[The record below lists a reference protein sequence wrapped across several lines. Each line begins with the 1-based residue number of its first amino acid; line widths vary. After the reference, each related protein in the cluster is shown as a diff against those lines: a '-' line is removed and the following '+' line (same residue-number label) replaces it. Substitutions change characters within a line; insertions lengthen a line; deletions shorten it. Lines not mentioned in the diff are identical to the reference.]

1 MSAVKEHLMSWAT
14 GRAGRFPRGRESA
27 LTVVLED
34 SEHLSA
40 LFASDVVDA
49 STMVFAPGHAGG
61 TDGPVVIGYE
71 GSLSEPGAE
80 FSHDPGFYLQIQ
92 AYGIS
97 EYMSVVGPTLIRVAD
112 GTDFE
117 IYLRDAD
124 RARHEGVFAEFLT
137 NPVIQLADLPAL
149 GAGPQDDGPVLR
161 LHVGRSGELSTSPG
175 GKRLGTVGDS
185 LDQIAVEWARVNS
198 ESAQPCAVCLG
209 GWLPEPTR
217 ASALAERPWLG
228 RYLAALHGIR
238 DLRARGLNITGVS
251 GFGRRLVAALS
262 ELPDAADAV
271 DPALPLLLWTDDSVY
286 AHSASHGRS
295 FQLDRATAEV
305 TEALL
310 VCGSVEAAAR
320 FADRENLE
328 QVRVLFDRAGI
339 ELGSRVLHAAGTR

>member
-1 MSAVKEHLMSWAT
+1 MSAVKKHLMSWAT
-14 GRAGRFPRGRESA
+14 GRAGRFPGGRESA

-34 SEHLSA
+34 PQHLSV
-40 LFASDVVDA
+40 LLGSDVVDA
-49 STMVFAPGHAGG
+49 RTMVFAPGHTGG
-61 TDGPVVIGYE
+61 TDGPVIVGYE

-97 EYMSVVGPTLIRVAD
+97 EYMSVVGPTLVRVAD

-149 GAGPQDDGPVLR
+149 GAGSQRDGPVLR
-161 LHVGRSGELSTSPG
+161 LHVGRYGELSTSPG
-175 GKRLGTVGDS
+175 GRRLGTVGDS
-185 LDQIAVEWARVNS
+185 LCQVVAEWTRVNS
-198 ESAQPCAVCLG
+198 ETAQPCAVCLG
-209 GWLPEPTR
+209 GALPESTR
-217 ASALAERPWLG
+217 SSALADRPWLG

-251 GFGRRLVAALS
+251 GFGRRLVTALS
-262 ELPDAADAV
+262 ELPDIADAV
-271 DPALPLLLWTDDSVY
+271 DPALPLLMWADDSVY
-286 AHSASHGRS
+286 AHSASDGRS
-295 FQLDRATAEV
+295 FQLDRGTAEV
-305 TEALL
+305 AEALL

-320 FADRENLE
+320 FASRENLE
-328 QVRVLFDRAGI
+328 LVRALFDRAGI
-339 ELGSRVLHAAGTR
+339 ELGSRVLSAART

>member
-27 LTVVLED
+27 LTVVLENP
-34 SEHLSA
+34 EHLSA
-40 LFASDVVDA
+40 LLASGVVDA
-49 STMVFAPGHAGG
+49 RTMVFVPGHAGG
-61 TDGPVVIGYE
+61 ADGPVVVGYE

-149 GAGPQDDGPVLR
+149 GAGPQGDGPVLR
-161 LHVGRSGELSTSPG
+161 LHVGRSGELSTSSG
-175 GKRLGTVGDS
+175 GRRLGTVGDS
-185 LDQIAVEWARVNS
+185 LNHVAAEWARVNS

-209 GWLPEPTR
+209 GSLPEPTR
-217 ASALAERPWLG
+217 ASEVAERPWLG

-251 GFGRRLVAALS
+251 GFGGRLVPALS
-262 ELPDAADAV
+262 ELPNATDAV
-271 DPALPLLLWTDDSVY
+271 APTLPLLLWTDDSVY
-286 AHSASHGRS
+286 VHSAPHGRS
-295 FQLDRATAEV
+295 FQLDRVVAEMA
-305 TEALL
+305 EALL
-310 VCGSVEAAAR
+310 VCGSVDAATA

-328 QVRVLFDRAGI
+328 QVRALFDRAGI
-339 ELGSRVLHAAGTR
+339 QLDSRALSAARTS